1 MKAKHNYYQAFIT
14 FEGIE
19 GCGKTTQVRLAG
31 DDLRKRRIPV
41 LVTEEPGGAP
51 LGKHIRKLLLNQGD
65 CRIDAK
71 AELLLFAAARAQHVQ
86 EVILPA
92 LVAGRVVLCDRFSD
106 ATLAYQGFG
115 RGLNLEFINS
125 INAFSAAGLV
135 PDRTILFD
143 LPVETGLRR
152 AIDRIARIES
162 APREDRFEQ
171 EDTAF
176 HQKIRDGYLALA
188 KDEPERLRVIDASRD
203 VQMIHQEVCAIIAES
218 IQSIKGV

>member
-1 MKAKHNYYQAFIT
+1 MKTFIT

-19 GCGKTTQVRLAG
+19 GCGKTTQIRMAG
-31 DDLRKRRIPV
+31 DYLRKRQIPV

-92 LVAGRVVLCDRFSD
+92 LAAGRVVLCDRFSD

-115 RGLNLEFINS
+115 RGLSLEFIKSLNE
-125 INAFSAAGLV
+125 FSAAPLK
-135 PDRTILFD
+135 PDLTLLFD
-143 LPVETGLRR
+143 LPVEVGLGR
-152 AIDRIARIES
+152 AIDRIAHIQG

-171 EDTAF
+171 EGRAF
-176 HQKIRDGYLALA
+176 HQKIRIGYLSLA
-188 KDEPERLRVIDASRD
+188 RNEPGRIRMIDAARD
-203 VQMIHQEVCAIIAES
+203 LQTIGQEVCAMIWTA
-218 IQSIKGV
+218 IKQP

>member
-1 MKAKHNYYQAFIT
+1 MKTFIT

-19 GCGKTTQVRLAG
+19 GCGKTTQIRMAG
-31 DDLRKRRIPV
+31 DYLRKRQIPV

-92 LVAGRVVLCDRFSD
+92 LAAGRVVLCDRFSD

-115 RGLNLEFINS
+115 RGLSLEFIKSLNE
-125 INAFSAAGLV
+125 FSAAPLK
-135 PDRTILFD
+135 PDLTLLFD
-143 LPVETGLRR
+143 LPVEVGLGR
-152 AIDRIARIES
+152 AIDRIAHIQG

-171 EDTAF
+171 EDRAF
-176 HQKIRDGYLALA
+176 HQKIRIGYLSLA
-188 KDEPERLRVIDASRD
+188 RNEPGRIRMIDASRD
-203 VQMIHQEVCAIIAES
+203 VQTIGQEVCAMIWT
-218 IQSIKGV
+218 

>member
-1 MKAKHNYYQAFIT
+1 MKTFIT

-19 GCGKTTQVRLAG
+19 GCGKTTQIRMAG
-31 DDLRKRRIPV
+31 DYLRKRQIPV

-92 LVAGRVVLCDRFSD
+92 LAAGRVVLCDRFSD

-115 RGLNLEFINS
+115 RGLSLEFIKSLNE
-125 INAFSAAGLV
+125 FSAAPLK
-135 PDRTILFD
+135 PDLTLLFD
-143 LPVETGLRR
+143 LPVEVGLGR
-152 AIDRIARIES
+152 AIDRIAHIQG

-171 EDTAF
+171 EDRAF
-176 HQKIRDGYLALA
+176 HQKIRIGYLSFARN
-188 KDEPERLRVIDASRD
+188 EPGRIRMIDASRD
-203 VQMIHQEVCAIIAES
+203 VQTIGQEVCAMIWTA
-218 IQSIKGV
+218 IKQP

>member
-1 MKAKHNYYQAFIT
+1 MKTFIT

-19 GCGKTTQVRLAG
+19 GCGKTTQIRMAG
-31 DDLRKRRIPV
+31 DYLRKRQIPV

-92 LVAGRVVLCDRFSD
+92 LAAGRVVLCDRFSD
-106 ATLAYQGFG
+106 ASLAYQGFG
-115 RGLNLEFINS
+115 RGLSLEFIKSLNE
-125 INAFSAAGLV
+125 FSAAPLK
-135 PDRTILFD
+135 PDLTLLFD
-143 LPVETGLRR
+143 LPVEVGLGR
-152 AIDRIARIES
+152 AIDRIAHIQG

-171 EDTAF
+171 EDRAF
-176 HQKIRDGYLALA
+176 HQKIRIGYLSLA
-188 KDEPERLRVIDASRD
+188 RNEPGRIRMIDASRD
-203 VQMIHQEVCAIIAES
+203 VQTIGQEVCAMIWTA
-218 IQSIKGV
+218 IKQP

>member
-1 MKAKHNYYQAFIT
+1 MKAFIT

-51 LGKHIRKLLLNQGD
+51 LGKHIRKLLLNQGE

-86 EVILPA
+86 EMILPA
-92 LVAGRVVLCDRFSD
+92 LAEDRVVLCDRFSD

-115 RGLNLEFINS
+115 RGLNLAFIQSLNE
-125 INAFSAAGLV
+125 FSATTLR
-135 PDRTILFD
+135 PDLTILFD
-143 LPVETGLRR
+143 LSVETGLKR
-152 AIDRIARIES
+152 AISRIAHIRG
-162 APREDRFEQ
+162 APREDRFES
-171 EDTAF
+171 EDRAF
-176 HQKIRDGYLALA
+176 HQRIRDGYLALA
-188 KDEPERLRVIDASRD
+188 KDEPKRFRIIDASRD
-203 VQMIHQEVCAIIAES
+203 VQAIHEEVCAMIAAVV
-218 IQSIKGV
+218 QYR